1 MSPQITDYPNFFI
14 LILFAFLLKALF
26 DFKSLGGFNY
36 PLLIK
41 LLYMIMLILAIVV
54 LLHPEDLKKTLKQTK
69 IEDYIKNNLNRFNK
83 HKLFII

>member
-1 MSPQITDYPNFFI
+1 MSAQKTDSPNFFI

-41 LLYMIMLILAIVV
+41 LLYMIMLILAILV

-69 IEDYIKNNLNRFNK
+69 IEDYLKMQFK
-83 HKLFII
+83 

>member
-1 MSPQITDYPNFFI
+1 MSPQTTDYPNFFI

-36 PLLIK
+36 PILIK
-41 LLYMIMLILAIVV
+41 LLYMIIIILAIVV

-69 IEDYIKNNLNRFNK
+69 IEDYLKKQFK
-83 HKLFII
+83 

>member
-1 MSPQITDYPNFFI
+1 MSPQTTDSPNFFI

-41 LLYMIMLILAIVV
+41 LLYLIMLASIS
-54 LLHPEDLKKTLKQTK
+54 
-69 IEDYIKNNLNRFNK
+69 NND
-83 HKLFII
+83 IIASR

>member
-1 MSPQITDYPNFFI
+1 MSAQTTDYPNFFI
-14 LILFAFLLKALF
+14 LILFSFLLKALF

-69 IEDYIKNNLNRFNK
+69 IEDYLKKQFK
-83 HKLFII
+83 